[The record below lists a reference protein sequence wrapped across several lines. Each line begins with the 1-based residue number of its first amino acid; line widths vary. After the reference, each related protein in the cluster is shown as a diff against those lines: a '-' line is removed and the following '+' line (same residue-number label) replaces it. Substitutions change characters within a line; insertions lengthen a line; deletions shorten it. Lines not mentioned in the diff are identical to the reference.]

1 MSNIKASNFLI
12 NLDWE
17 NDIFEDFDGN
27 YDEDQAG
34 KVLVYLFKSMKEI
47 LLFNGK
53 QVRSGD
59 SFIDTIV
66 RGLINQIIRM
76 RGTNTVSDEQI
87 AKMRLEGLSS
97 IEISNTLKSSGIE
110 ISSSGIRMKDGWK
123 NYQKYI
129 K

>member
-1 MSNIKASNFLI
+1 MSNIKATNFLI

-27 YDEDQAG
+27 YDENQAG

>member
-1 MSNIKASNFLI
+1 MSNIKATNFLI

-34 KVLVYLFKSMKEI
+34 KVLIYLFKSMKEI